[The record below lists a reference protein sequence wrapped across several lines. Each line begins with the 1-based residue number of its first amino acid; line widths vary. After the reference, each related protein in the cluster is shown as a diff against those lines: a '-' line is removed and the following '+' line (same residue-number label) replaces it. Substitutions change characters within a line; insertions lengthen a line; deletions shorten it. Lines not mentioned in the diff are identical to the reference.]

1 MPGGR
6 VIKVHCRCGRLLL
19 KYYKGGR
26 GRLIKCYLG
35 EIREDHAG
43 LAGLSLGA
51 RPICPQCGKELG
63 VVQMIHGRPAL
74 KINHGTV
81 AEIRL

>member
-1 MPGGR
+1 MAGGR
-6 VIKVHCRCGRLLL
+6 VIKVYCRCGRLLCR
-19 KYYKGGR
+19 YYKGGR

-35 EIREDHAG
+35 AVREDRAG
-43 LAGLSLGA
+43 LVGLPLGA
-51 RPICPQCGKELG
+51 RPACPGCGKELG

-81 AEIRL
+81 QETRI